1 MKDENSILEPSQ
13 IAQIDT
19 ADTDKIVENIIQRVH
34 GYSPSANTDMI
45 YVAYRLAKWSHKNQ
59 FRKSGAPYIE
69 HPVQVAYIASQLS
82 LDATAIA
89 ACLLHDV
96 VEDTQYHY
104 EDIEALFGKSV
115 AELVDGV
122 TKLRKIKYNTREEQQ
137 VENLRKMFLAMA
149 KDIRVVII
157 KLIDRLHNMRTLNF
171 MPRKKQLLISKET
184 LDVYAPLAHRLGM
197 SKIKIE
203 LEDLALKYLD
213 PVAYE
218 EIRTSINQKKE
229 EREKYITD
237 IIEVLRKKLEE
248 LNIKGEVTGRAKHF
262 YSIFRK
268 MYTQNKT
275 MEELYDLFAVR
286 VIVDSVSDC
295 YAVLGMVHDLYT
307 PVPMRFK
314 DYIAMPK
321 PNMYQSLHTTV
332 IGPNGTPFEIQIR
345 TWEMH
350 RVAEE
355 GIAAHW
361 KYKEGKSGASDMDS
375 TLSWVR
381 QLLDTQSSILDT
393 DDFFNTLK
401 FDLFS
406 DEVFVFTPQGK
417 VISLPA
423 GSTVIDFAFAIH
435 SAVGCKMSGAK
446 VNGKIVPNSYVL
458 KNGEIVEILTANTH
472 GPSRDWIKLCRTSN
486 AKNKINQ
493 WFKRE
498 KREENIE
505 HGNELIEREL
515 RRIGNTR
522 AQLFRPEWMNL
533 ITKKY
538 GFNTLDDLFAA
549 VGYGGITAQKVVMR
563 LRNNW
568 VAEQEK
574 EEERKR
580 LESAF
585 DEGTEIVQPAEP
597 KKRTSEKGI
606 IVKGIDNCL
615 VRLAHCCTPV
625 AGDPI
630 VGFITKGRGVSVH
643 RADCPNVQPE
653 NLPPEDRERFIDVEW
668 DVDKATSYE
677 AKLQI
682 EGTDRDGVLMEIT
695 NILATLKVPFKS
707 VNAYVT
713 KKGMAVIQIGVEL
726 RNTSDLELLKKK
738 FKQVRGIKSVTR
750 MAN

>member
-1 MKDENSILEPSQ
+1 MLR
-13 IAQIDT
+13 
-19 ADTDKIVENIIQRVH
+19 TDW
-34 GYSPSANTDMI
+34 
-45 YVAYRLAKWSHKNQ
+45 L
-59 FRKSGAPYIE
+59 SGRIKTSSGRAALRISE

-307 PVPMRFK
+307 PVLMRFK

-321 PNMYQSLHTTV
+321 PNMYQSLHTT
-332 IGPNGTPFEIQIR
+332 
-345 TWEMH
+345 
-350 RVAEE
+350 
-355 GIAAHW
+355 
-361 KYKEGKSGASDMDS
+361 
-375 TLSWVR
+375 
-381 QLLDTQSSILDT
+381 
-393 DDFFNTLK
+393 
-401 FDLFS
+401 
-406 DEVFVFTPQGK
+406 
-417 VISLPA
+417 
-423 GSTVIDFAFAIH
+423 
-435 SAVGCKMSGAK
+435 
-446 VNGKIVPNSYVL
+446 
-458 KNGEIVEILTANTH
+458 
-472 GPSRDWIKLCRTSN
+472 
-486 AKNKINQ
+486 
-493 WFKRE
+493 
-498 KREENIE
+498 
-505 HGNELIEREL
+505 
-515 RRIGNTR
+515 
-522 AQLFRPEWMNL
+522 
-533 ITKKY
+533 
-538 GFNTLDDLFAA
+538 
-549 VGYGGITAQKVVMR
+549 GYR
-563 LRNNW
+563 
-568 VAEQEK
+568 
-574 EEERKR
+574 
-580 LESAF
+580 S
-585 DEGTEIVQPAEP
+585 
-597 KKRTSEKGI
+597 
-606 IVKGIDNCL
+606 
-615 VRLAHCCTPV
+615 
-625 AGDPI
+625 
-630 VGFITKGRGVSVH
+630 
-643 RADCPNVQPE
+643 
-653 NLPPEDRERFIDVEW
+653 
-668 DVDKATSYE
+668 
-677 AKLQI
+677 
-682 EGTDRDGVLMEIT
+682 
-695 NILATLKVPFKS
+695 
-707 VNAYVT
+707 
-713 KKGMAVIQIGVEL
+713 
-726 RNTSDLELLKKK
+726 
-738 FKQVRGIKSVTR
+738 
-750 MAN
+750 